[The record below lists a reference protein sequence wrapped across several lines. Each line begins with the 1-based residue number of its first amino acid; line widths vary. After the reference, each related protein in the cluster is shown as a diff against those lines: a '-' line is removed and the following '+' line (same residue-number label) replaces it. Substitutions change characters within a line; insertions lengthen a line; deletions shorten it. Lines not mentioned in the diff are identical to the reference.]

1 MNSVLL
7 NALHESK
14 MLLNLAEKE
23 DWDGF
28 FVRHVHWLERV
39 NQLLEQPP
47 EASEASI
54 QQLLDDVDAIKQL
67 MLRRME
73 DIESSVSV
81 SRKQKNAVKEY
92 LR

>member
-14 MLLNLAEKE
+14 MLLNLAEKG
-23 DWDGF
+23 DWDAF
-28 FVRHVHWLERV
+28 FVRHVTWFERV

-54 QQLLDDVDAIKQL
+54 QQLLDDVDAIKRL
-67 MLRRME
+67 MLGRME
-73 DIESSVSV
+73 EIESSVSV